1 MDFLRR
7 LEPGHAS
14 TAAAARPALPPLMAA
29 MPVAPLA
36 SLSSRL
42 ASRYAQPIVASPA
55 AAGAWPEGMATAPHE
70 ASMPP
75 RQAASQAPFDGALP
89 GPVQAAFATLEP
101 QAHGA
106 LEPLRPLPQAA
117 LSSAVQSAGAPQR
130 ARRAEPS
137 RVPRQEP
144 QPALSLSL
152 ALRRAA
158 SVAPWRHS
166 GPPLAEAAQ
175 PLSAAALQ
183 ARAPA
188 SPTLIAAPAPALQV
202 TIDRIEVRAAAP
214 AAKPA
219 PAQRQ
224 PKPPAVSLADYLRS
238 GARPKVAS

>member
-1 MDFLRR
+1 
-7 LEPGHAS
+7 
-14 TAAAARPALPPLMAA
+14 
-29 MPVAPLA
+29 
-36 SLSSRL
+36 
-42 ASRYAQPIVASPA
+42 
-55 AAGAWPEGMATAPHE
+55 
-70 ASMPP
+70 MPP

-137 RVPRQEP
+137 GLLRQALEP
-144 QPALSLSL
+144 LPSL

-183 ARAPA
+183 ARASA

-214 AAKPA
+214 ASKPA
-219 PAQRQ
+219 SAQRQ

-238 GARPKVAS
+238 GARPKAAS